1 MANAVYEKGFDNLLR
16 GNIDVINNTVG
27 AVLVDLNDY
36 TPNIAADELLSAVP
50 AAARV
55 ETVAI
60 TGVSTDGQGT
70 MDANDPTFANAT
82 GDTAEAVVIYAGD
95 GTSNRL
101 LLFYDSCPGLP
112 VTPNTGDILVQ
123 ISAAGL
129 LTLENA

>member
-1 MANAVYEKGFDNLLR
+1 MNAIYQKAFDGLLR
-16 GNIDVINNTVG
+16 GNIDVINNTLS

-36 TPNIAADELLSAVP
+36 IPNIASDEFLASIP

-70 MDANDPTFANAT
+70 MDANDPTFANAA

-95 GTSNRL
+95 GMSNRL

-112 VTPNTGDILVQ
+112 VTPNTGDILIQ
-123 ISAAGL
+123 LSAAGL
-129 LTLENA
+129 LSLENA